1 MTTTPA
7 DARREAAR
15 RRSQEYRDRRRR
27 GALVVS
33 IEVQPGDVHGLER
46 LGLLPR
52 GDRDPYA
59 VACAVAQF
67 LTGARAVADLG
78 AALFPAG
85 TDAA

>member
-1 MTTTPA
+1 MTAT
-7 DARREAAR
+7 DDRRREAAR
-15 RRSQEYRDRRRR
+15 RRSEEYRDRRRR

-33 IEVQPGDVHGLER
+33 IEVGPGDLHALVR

-52 GDRDPYA
+52 GERDPYT

-67 LTGARAVADLG
+67 LAGARAVADLG

-85 TDAA
+85 TDAS